1 MSAAPEILERST
13 TGDLARVRDFWALLK
28 PEVTSLVVVA
38 TFIGFYAGTTGSIDW
53 PLAAIVLLGTALVA
67 GGTAALNMYIERGA
81 DARMH
86 RTANRPIPSGRM
98 RPEVALAFGA
108 LLGVSGIAELAI
120 FANPLAGVLAFLTMA
135 SYLLLYTPLK
145 SRTWLC
151 TLVGAFPGAAPP
163 LIGWAGASG
172 TLGPEAWVLYGILF
186 LWQFPHFLA
195 IAWMYRQ
202 DYPRGGIVM
211 LPAVDPEGR
220 ATFRQIVL
228 FTVLLLPVSLLPFWM
243 RVQGPVYL
251 VGATLLGVL
260 FLVCGLWAA
269 RGRTTAH
276 ARWLL
281 HASVAYLPLLY
292 ALVMLDRRD
301 L

>member
-1 MSAAPEILERST
+1 
-13 TGDLARVRDFWALLK
+13 LARDFLTLIK
-28 PEVTSLVVVA
+28 PEVTSLVVAA
-38 TFIGFYAGTTGSIDW
+38 TFIGFWAGSPGPMDW
-53 PLAAIVLLGTALVA
+53 ALLLSVLLGTTLVA
-67 GGTAALNMYIERGA
+67 GGTAALNMVIEREA

-86 RTANRPIPSGRM
+86 RTAGRPVASGRM
-98 RPEVALAFGA
+98 RAGVAGAYGLALGIGGVAWLALA
-108 LLGVSGIAELAI
+108 
-120 FANPLAGVLAFLTMA
+120 ANPLTGAVAFLTMA
-135 SYLLLYTPLK
+135 SYLLIYTPLK

-163 LIGWAGASG
+163 LIGWAAATGR
-172 TLGPEAWVLYGILF
+172 LPLEAWVMFAILF

-202 DYPRGGIVM
+202 DYARGGIVM

-220 ATFRQIVL
+220 ATFRQIVF
-228 FTVLLLPVSLLPFWM
+228 FTLALVPVSLVPFWM

-251 VGATLLGVL
+251 FGAATLGVA
-260 FLVCGLWAA
+260 FLVCGIWAA
-269 RGRTTAH
+269 RGRTTQG
-276 ARWLL
+276 ARFLL

-292 ALVMLDRRD
+292 ALVMLDRRS